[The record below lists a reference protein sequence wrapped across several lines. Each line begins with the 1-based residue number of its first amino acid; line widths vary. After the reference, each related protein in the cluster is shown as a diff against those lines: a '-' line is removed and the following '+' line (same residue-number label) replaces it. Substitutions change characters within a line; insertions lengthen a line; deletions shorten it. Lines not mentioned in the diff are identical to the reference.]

1 MKKTATKSNENKNRV
16 EFLVYKQ
23 VTECSELLKKASEIL
38 NDTGDTESTTL
49 DNAMSHLKSAVD
61 MVELSL
67 FQFREQGIW
76 KSTHD

>member
-1 MKKTATKSNENKNRV
+1 MLGRYGEMKKIATKSNENKDRV

-23 VTECSELLKKASEIL
+23 VTECSELLKKASDIL

-61 MVELSL
+61 MVERYL
-67 FQFREQGIW
+67 EEYA
-76 KSTHD
+76 